1 MLFRREG
8 ILSFIYILTGGF
20 TCLLTCDVFFV
31 LQCTLLFDERR
42 FFVEKI
48 GVVGIVVEDL
58 LQVSA
63 VQQILS
69 KYGQYIVG
77 RMGVPDRQH
86 NCSVIALIVRGETD
100 KLSALTGTLGR
111 ISGIKV
117 KSALTDAKE

>member
-20 TCLLTCDVFFV
+20 TCLLTCDVFLCCSVPSFS
-31 LQCTLLFDERR
+31 TKGG

-100 KLSALTGTLGR
+100 KL
-111 ISGIKV
+111 
-117 KSALTDAKE
+117 